1 MVIFDRD
8 VKTGQNQLVL
18 LKLSIFLTVVEDI
31 HCFEKAFGRF
41 KHYYTLNQFNQ
52 IIIQQE

>member
-1 MVIFDRD
+1 MFEKD
-8 VKTGQNQLVL
+8 VQFGKNQLVL
-18 LKLSIFLTVVEDI
+18 LKLSIFPTVVEDI

-41 KHYYTLNQFNQ
+41 KHYYTLNLFYQ